1 MTESK
6 LVKGMA
12 AILKKSSISKKNL
25 GKLLNSIHF
34 ALPWA
39 ILGVVF
45 IGPKWLAT
53 LAVIFL
59 GLILLSLVF
68 MGGSWLTMLTQ
79 EVTGKDDH
87 IIDPFVELLRM
98 ETTDSNRGKVLWI
111 TGIWLVIIT
120 GGIYY
125 LRFIAE
131 NPIFKK
137 ILSDDLDVKEA
148 VNMVRGAVV
157 QT

>member
-1 MTESK
+1 
-6 LVKGMA
+6 MA
-12 AILKKSSISKKNL
+12 TILKKSSISKKNL

-39 ILGVVF
+39 ILGIVL
-45 IGPKWLAT
+45 IGPRWLAT
-53 LAVIFL
+53 LALVLL
-59 GLILLSLVF
+59 GLTIISLAI

-98 ETTDSNRGKVLWI
+98 ETTDSNRNKVLWI
-111 TGIWLVIIT
+111 VGIWFVIAT

-125 LRFIAE
+125 LRFIVE
-131 NPIFKK
+131 NQMFKK
-137 ILSDDLDVKEA
+137 ILSDNLDVKGA
-148 VNMVRGAVV
+148 VDMVRGATV
-157 QT
+157 

>member
-6 LVKGMA
+6 LIKTMA
-12 AILKKSSISKKNL
+12 KILKKSSISKKNL

-39 ILGVVF
+39 ILGVVC

-59 GLILLSLVF
+59 GLILLSVAL

-98 ETTDSNRGKVLWI
+98 EANDSNRSKVLWI
-111 TGIWLVIIT
+111 TGIWLVVVC
-120 GGIYY
+120 GGVYY
-125 LRFIAE
+125 MRFIAE
-131 NPIFKK
+131 NQIFKK

-148 VNMVRGAVV
+148 VNMVRGAI
-157 QT
+157 

>member
-1 MTESK
+1 M
-6 LVKGMA
+6 
-12 AILKKSSISKKNL
+12 
-25 GKLLNSIHF
+25 NSIHF

-39 ILGVVF
+39 ILGVVC

-53 LAVIFL
+53 LALIFL
-59 GLILLSLVF
+59 GLKFLSLGL

-98 ETTDSNRGKVLWI
+98 ETTDSNRSKILWI
-111 TGIWLVIIT
+111 VGLWFVVVTGA
-120 GGIYY
+120 IYY

-131 NPIFKK
+131 NQIFKK
-137 ILSDDLDVKEA
+137 ILSDNLDVKETL
-148 VNMVRGAVV
+148 NMVRGAI
-157 QT
+157 QN